1 MGLACWTGQR
11 LWPRLKGISWTSKLG
26 GGRGTNNLTSV
37 KISLRSLMMDAGW
50 VTVMKDHGKII
61 SYHFCF
67 STLNVLIVYGAG
79 RVTGV
84 VKMAT
89 EGRR

>member
-1 MGLACWTGQR
+1 
-11 LWPRLKGISWTSKLG
+11 
-26 GGRGTNNLTSV
+26 
-37 KISLRSLMMDAGW
+37 MMDAGW